1 MLVVTH
7 YFSSFIQLCI
17 IRCHYSRLPLLNL
30 IIHSCS
36 FFTQNSANPFNLL
49 LITPKIS
56 QAIYSYR
63 EFIKRMDG
71 DLPFYYWTLDERYS
85 HQNLPSFDHCPTIDE
100 DQDLR
105 THPLRLHRLRINQ
118 REDSSIFVSG
128 RAHLPSR
135 HKKSMRQSFHKP
147 ESILP
152 DPL

>member
-1 MLVVTH
+1 MQT
-7 YFSSFIQLCI
+7 Y
-17 IRCHYSRLPLLNL
+17 LPLL
-30 IIHSCS
+30 
-36 FFTQNSANPFNLL
+36 F
-49 LITPKIS
+49 ITPKIS
-56 QAIYSYR
+56 QVNYSHR
-63 EFIKRMDG
+63 EFTKRMDG

-85 HQNLPSFDHCPTIDE
+85 DEDLPSFDHCPAIDE

-105 THPLRLHRLRINQ
+105 THPFRLHRLRINQ

-135 HKKSMRQSFHKP
+135 HKKSILQSFQKP